1 MDFGGDWTVKK
12 LDVLKRYLDSY
23 TTALKGQHFRLVYID
38 AFAGDGTVK
47 FETPDSEFRS
57 VVDGSA
63 RLALEVKD
71 KQFDRLVF
79 VEQDG
84 ERCEELRKLQDHYS
98 NRRVDIVQA
107 DANTFLQRLD
117 LNRFAWRGVLFV
129 DPFATQVEWAT
140 VQTIASFEAL
150 DMWLLFPLSAIAR
163 MLPRSRSPGDIDSAW
178 ASRLTRIYGDESW
191 RGLYQ
196 ESRQQLLFGT
206 PQEER
211 PPGVDG
217 LLEIYKRNLE
227 HAFGARLLEK
237 SVTLKT
243 ANNSPL
249 FELIF
254 CVGSPSGIG
263 PAKNIASH
271 ILKHI

>member
-1 MDFGGDWTVKK
+1 MEFGGDWTVKK
-12 LDVLKRYLDSY
+12 LKVIENYLDAY
-23 TTALKGQHFRLVYID
+23 TTALKKQSFRLVYID
-38 AFAGDGTVK
+38 AFAGDGTVAL
-47 FETPDSEFRS
+47 ETPDSEFRS

-84 ERCEELRKLQDHYS
+84 ERCEELRKLKVHRP
-98 NRRVDIVQA
+98 NRRVEIVQA
-107 DANTFLQRLD
+107 DANTFLQGLD
-117 LNRFAWRGVLFV
+117 LDRYTWRGVLFL

-140 VQTIASFEAL
+140 VQRIASLEAL
-150 DMWLLFPLSAIAR
+150 DTWLLFPLSAIAR
-163 MLPRSRSPGDIDSAW
+163 MLPTTRIPDNIDPAW
-178 ASRLTRIYGDESW
+178 ADRLTRIYGDESW
-191 RGLYQ
+191 RDLYRENPQQ
-196 ESRQQLLFGT
+196 ELFGA

-211 PPGVDG
+211 TTGVDG
-217 LLEIYKRNLE
+217 LLEIYKKNLK

-237 SVTLKT
+237 SVTLKA

-254 CVGSPSGIG
+254 CVGNPNGIG
-263 PAKNIASH
+263 PAMPIAKH
-271 ILKHI
+271 ILEHI

>member
-12 LDVLKRYLDSY
+12 LDVLKRYLNSY

-107 DANTFLQRLD
+107 DANTFLQWLD
-117 LNRFAWRGVLFV
+117 LDRFAWRGVLFV

-163 MLPRSRSPGDIDSAW
+163 MLPRSRSPGTSI
-178 ASRLTRIYGDESW
+178 R
-191 RGLYQ
+191 RGQ
-196 ESRQQLLFGT
+196 
-206 PQEER
+206 
-211 PPGVDG
+211 
-217 LLEIYKRNLE
+217 
-227 HAFGARLLEK
+227 
-237 SVTLKT
+237 
-243 ANNSPL
+243 
-249 FELIF
+249 
-254 CVGSPSGIG
+254 
-263 PAKNIASH
+263 IASLESTGMRAGEAYTRKVVSNRCSELPKRSDRLGLMGCLRSTKGTSSMRLGPDY
-271 ILKHI
+271 LKRVSR